1 MSILK
6 TSFGKTSTG
15 EEIFQY
21 TVENENGL
29 KACFINYGAIMTKLF
44 VPDKEGELADVVHGY
59 DTLEGYLNNPGFFGA
74 TIGRNGNRIANAQ
87 FQINGITYQLD
98 QNEGKNN
105 LHGGFDGYNK
115 RVWEAQ
121 ENQQENEVVFTLNS
135 SDGDQG
141 FPGNFKVS
149 VTYKVT
155 SDNGVHITYKGVSD
169 KDTVANMTNHSYFN
183 LAGHTND
190 SILDHVLWIK
200 GSKFVPVVDSTAI
213 PTGEVVSVKDT
224 PMDFTEPKAIG
235 IEIESDF
242 EQLRFTGGYDHNYAI
257 DKESEGLE
265 KIAEVKDP
273 KSGRTMEVYTDLPG
287 VQLYVGNFING
298 DGDTCKDGVVYKK
311 RSGLCL
317 ETQYFP
323 DSINQENFESPIL
336 KAGEEYN
343 TTTIYKFI

>member
-21 TVENENGL
+21 TIENKNGI
-29 KACFINYGAIMTKLF
+29 KACFINYGAIMTRLF
-44 VPDKEGELADVVHGY
+44 VPDKNGELADVVHGY
-59 DTLEGYLNNPGFFGA
+59 DTLEGYFNNPGFFGA

-87 FQINGITYQLD
+87 FQINGVTYQLD
-98 QNEGKNN
+98 KNEGKNN

-115 RVWEAQ
+115 RVWDAK
-121 ENQQENEVVFTLNS
+121 ENEQENEVVFTLNS
-135 SDGDQG
+135 PDGDQG

-149 VTYKVT
+149 VIYKVT
-155 SDNGVHITYKGVSD
+155 NDNGVQITYKGVSD

-190 SILDHVLWIK
+190 SILDHILWIK
-200 GSKFVPVVDSTAI
+200 GSKFVPVVDSASI
-213 PTGEVVSVKDT
+213 PTGEVASVKDT

-235 IEIESDF
+235 KEIENDF
-242 EQLRFTGGYDHNYAI
+242 EQLKFTSGYDHNYAI
-257 DKESEGLE
+257 DKEGEGLE

-298 DGDTCKDGVVYKK
+298 NAEACKDGIVYKK

-323 DSINQENFESPIL
+323 DAINQPDFISPVL

-343 TTTIYKFI
+343 TTTIYKFV